1 MPLSPNHVRMNTQ
14 IRLESRPVGEPT
26 DQNFKITHV
35 PVPIPGEGDVLLKTR
50 WLSLDPYMRGRMS
63 GAKSYAAPVQV
74 GDVMVGFAVSE
85 VVDSHNAGFTPGEI
99 VVGDTGWQSY
109 ASVSGKSLRKINP
122 NDAPISS
129 ALGVLGMPG
138 LTAYCALKD
147 IGKPQPGQTVVVSAA
162 AGAVGSIAGQIAKIE
177 GCRVVGIAGSD
188 EKCEYLT
195 SQLGFD
201 ACINRRSA
209 GLDGA
214 LGLACPDGIDVYF
227 DNTAGKILEAVM
239 RRLNLFARI
248 PLVGL
253 IEQYNATEAPAGPNL
268 APLLVARAKIEG
280 FLVSDH
286 QAHAPAAFAQMA
298 AWLREGKL
306 RYKEDI
312 VEGLERAPRALIGML
327 RGENFGKLLVRVS

>member
-1 MPLSPNHVRMNTQ
+1 MNTQ
-14 IRLESRPVGEPT
+14 IRLESRPAGEPT
-26 DQNFKITHV
+26 EQNFKLTQT
-35 PVPIPGEGDVLLKTR
+35 PVPTPVEGEVLLKTR

-63 GAKSYAAPVQV
+63 AAKSYAAPVQV
-74 GDVMVGFAVSE
+74 GGVMVGFAVSE
-85 VVDSHNAGFTPGEI
+85 VIESHDAGFAPGEV
-99 VVGDTGWQSY
+99 VVGETGWQTYSTK
-109 ASVSGKSLRKINP
+109 SGKALRKIDSA
-122 NDAPISS
+122 DAPISY

-138 LTAYCALKD
+138 LTAYCALTD
-147 IGKPQPGQTVVVSAA
+147 IGKPQPGESVVVSAA
-162 AGAVGSIAGQIAKIE
+162 AGAVGSIAGQIAKIR
-177 GCRVVGIAGSD
+177 GCRVVGIAGS
-188 EKCEYLT
+188 EQKCDYLI

-201 ACINRRSA
+201 ACINRRTA
-209 GLDGA
+209 DLDAA
-214 LGLACPDGIDVYF
+214 LSQACPDGIDVYF

-253 IEQYNATEAPAGPNL
+253 IEQYNAIETPNGPNL

-286 QAHAPAAFAQMA
+286 QAHAPVAFAQMG
-298 AWLREGKL
+298 AWLRESKL